1 MSVINVDIV
10 SAEESIFSGQ
20 AEMVFAPAEGGEVG
34 ILPKHTPML
43 AHLKPGEVCIRNGDN
58 DQYFFISGGFIE
70 IQPDQVVV
78 LADTAVRAKDIDEAK
93 IMEAKK
99 KAEEAMENAKSDFDV
114 AKAESELVNL
124 NAQMQALSKLRSK
137 LKTQGHS

>member
-43 AHLKPGEVCIRNGDN
+43 AQLKPGEVCIRNDAN
-58 DQYFFISGGFIE
+58 DQYFLISGGFIE
-70 IQPDQVVV
+70 IQPDQVVI